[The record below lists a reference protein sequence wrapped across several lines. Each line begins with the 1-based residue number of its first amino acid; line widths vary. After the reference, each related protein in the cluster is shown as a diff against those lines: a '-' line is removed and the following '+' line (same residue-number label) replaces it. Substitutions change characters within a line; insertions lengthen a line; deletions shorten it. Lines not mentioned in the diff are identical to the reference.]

1 MQSIEVSINGKPA
14 LVPAATTVEA
24 ALYDCGYTLEQAA
37 VALNES
43 FLPRDQYTTQ
53 LLQVGDRVE
62 VVTPFAGG

>member
-1 MQSIEVSINGKPA
+1 MQSIEVSINGKSA
-14 LVPAATTVEA
+14 LVAAATTVEA
-24 ALYDCGYTLEQAA
+24 ALHDCGYTLEQAA

-53 LLQVGDRVE
+53 LVQAGDRIE